1 MRITLW
7 GTRGSLAS
15 PVPETVRYG
24 GNTACVEVR
33 GADGT
38 LLVLDA
44 GTGIRRL
51 GASVGSDVRRVDILL
66 THLHMDHI
74 QGLGFFK
81 PLEQPGQ
88 EVHIWGPPSTT
99 LDLRDR
105 LARYLSP
112 PLFPVRL
119 RDLPCRLTLHHVPLG
134 RFAIGGLQITAGL
147 VIHPG
152 PTVGYRIA
160 EGSLSMAYLPDHE
173 PALGARR
180 FPGQAVWTS
189 GFELATGVDL
199 LIHDAQYTAAQYADH
214 VGWGHSA
221 LPHTLAFAAMAGV
234 KHLVTFHHD
243 PSHTDDMLD
252 RMLEEG
258 RSSGQYAFQ
267 LSAGAEGDT
276 FQLGE
281 PPAGGFSTTEGGV

>member
-1 MRITLW
+1 
-7 GTRGSLAS
+7 
-15 PVPETVRYG
+15 
-24 GNTACVEVR
+24 
-33 GADGT
+33 
-38 LLVLDA
+38 
-44 GTGIRRL
+44 
-51 GASVGSDVRRVDILL
+51 
-66 THLHMDHI
+66 
-74 QGLGFFK
+74 
-81 PLEQPGQ
+81 
-88 EVHIWGPPSTT
+88 
-99 LDLRDR
+99 
-105 LARYLSP
+105 
-112 PLFPVRL
+112 
-119 RDLPCRLTLHHVPLG
+119 LTLHHVPLG

-281 PPAGGFSTTEGGV
+281 PPAGGFSTTEGEV

>member
-15 PVPETVRYG
+15 PGPETVRYG

-51 GASVGSDVRRVDILL
+51 GAAVGPEVTRVDILL

-99 LDLRDR
+99 LDLRER

-112 PLFPVRL
+112 PLFPVGL
-119 RDLPCRLTLHHVPLG
+119 RDLTCRLRLHDVPLE

-147 VIHPG
+147 IVHPG

-160 EGSLSMAYLPDHE
+160 EGALSMAYLPDHE
-173 PALGARR
+173 PALGTRR
-180 FPGQAVWTS
+180 FPAEPDWTS
-189 GFELATGVDL
+189 GLELAAGVDL
-199 LIHDAQYTAAQYADH
+199 LIHDAQYTAAEYADH

-221 LPHTLAFAAMAGV
+221 LPHTLAFATMAGV
-234 KHLVTFHHD
+234 KRLVTFHHD

-252 RMLEEG
+252 RMTEEG
-258 RSSGQYAFQ
+258 RASGKHSFQ
-267 LSAGAEGDT
+267 LIAGVEGDT
-276 FQLGE
+276 FQLGR
-281 PPAGGFSTTEGGV
+281 PPARKV